1 MLDLLET
8 RCSVWFAICCIANI
22 CMTDMASLISFFFW
36 FYISLLSCFHGI
48 SAKSSKQYYFKFP
61 EKYFSVNHIQDGSF
75 WAAHGSGCKNAHL
88 HKICHT
94 YPKMM
99 KLGTVIPY
107 LTKIQ
112 NIYKS
117 RDTPINFCWHPYFF
131 TKNHQL
137 ISRNTDIDCSSIHN
151 C

>member
-75 WAAHGSGCKNAHL
+75 WAAHGSGCKNAHR
-88 HKICHT
+88 HKLCHT

-112 NIYKS
+112 NIQITRHTHLLTSVFSHQKS
-117 RDTPINFCWHPYFF
+117 TTFV
-131 TKNHQL
+131 

>member
-1 MLDLLET
+1 MNSWRLG
-8 RCSVWFAICCIANI
+8 FADAWPTWNKMI
-22 CMTDMASLISFFFW
+22 CMICYMLHCKHLHDRYGKSDFFFFFW

-99 KLGTVIPY
+99 KRGTVIPY

-112 NIYKS
+112 NIYKYS
-117 RDTPINFCWHPYFF
+117 FDDVIKIGYSKAFL
-131 TKNHQL
+131 K
-137 ISRNTDIDCSSIHN
+137 
-151 C
+151 